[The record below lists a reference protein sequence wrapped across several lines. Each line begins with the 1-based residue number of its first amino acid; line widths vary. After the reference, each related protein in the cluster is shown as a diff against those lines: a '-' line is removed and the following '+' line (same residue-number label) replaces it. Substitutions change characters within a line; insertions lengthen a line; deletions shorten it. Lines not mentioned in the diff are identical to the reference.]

1 MSDPLPRRAGDSE
14 YLEMVLTAAMT
25 REHPHLVD
33 DWTPRARRRAALR
46 PPAALPAERTVTA
59 MSTSPTRVA
68 RPAQARATE
77 DVERYLRALFA
88 RESPGAFIEVR
99 YRHHD
104 DMRRHFFAHTDT
116 FAAARTIARLGLS
129 SDVYV
134 GVAAR
139 RSKHAGGKDAIR
151 RVWTLWADLDDV
163 DAHQRL
169 DELPVAPAILIASGS
184 AGHRH
189 AYWPL
194 ARPVSIAAA
203 ETANRRLAAHLHADT
218 GAVTNAATIL
228 RPLSVR

>member
-1 MSDPLPRRAGDSE
+1 
-14 YLEMVLTAAMT
+14 
-25 REHPHLVD
+25 
-33 DWTPRARRRAALR
+33 
-46 PPAALPAERTVTA
+46 

-68 RPAQARATE
+68 RPAQARATD

-99 YRHHD
+99 YRHRD

-116 FAAARTIARLGLS
+116 FPAARTIARLGLS

-139 RSKHAGGKDAIR
+139 RSNHAGGKDAIR
-151 RVWTLWADLDDV
+151 RVWTLWADLDDA
-163 DAHQRL
+163 DAHARL
-169 DELPVAPAILIASGS
+169 DELPVAPAILIASGT

-203 ETANRRLAAHLHADT
+203 ESANRRLAAQLHADT

-228 RPLSVR
+228 RPLSVGAASGGSFLPARSLAGMTSSDRAGHDDH